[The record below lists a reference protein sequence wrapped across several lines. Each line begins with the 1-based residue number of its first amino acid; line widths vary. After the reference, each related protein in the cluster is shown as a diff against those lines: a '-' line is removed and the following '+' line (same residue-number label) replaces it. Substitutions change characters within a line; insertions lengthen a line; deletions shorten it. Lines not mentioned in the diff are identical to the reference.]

1 MDRKYKLLPEILFRL
16 LLAFVL
22 LQFGPGQSER
32 SAASVFDNAAVAHSE
47 ALPLATTVAPGVL
60 VELFTSE
67 GCSTCPP
74 ADKLLADLE
83 RNQPVN
89 GVHVII
95 LGEHVDYWN
104 HLGWKDPFSSVQFS
118 QRQTDYAR
126 ALGIEDVYTPQMIVD
141 GRSQFVGSSL
151 PKALEA
157 IARAAAVP
165 KASLEMAIKRV
176 APNSINVTI
185 QVKDVPDVSRGDKAE
200 VVLAVVENG
209 LMSKVTR
216 GENSGRALTHSAVTR
231 KLIKVG
237 PIEQGDINRTVTLR
251 LDPEWKPKNLKVVAF
266 VQQRTRRGVL
276 GVSAAGLGGE

>member
-1 MDRKYKLLPEILFRL
+1 MDRKYKLLPMTLACL

-22 LQFGPGQSER
+22 LQFGPGPFER
-32 SAASVFDNAAVAHSE
+32 SAASVFDNAADAQSE
-47 ALPLATTVAPGVL
+47 AVPVATTVAPGVL

-104 HLGWKDPFSSVQFS
+104 HLGWKDPFSSAQFS

-141 GRSQFVGSSL
+141 GRAQFVGSSL

-157 IARAAAVP
+157 IAKAATVP
-165 KASLEMAIKRV
+165 KASLAMAIKTV

-185 QVKDVPDVSRGDKAE
+185 QVKNVPDVSRGDKAE

-237 PIEQGDINRTVTLR
+237 PIEQGDVNRTVTLR

-266 VQQRTRRGVL
+266 VQQRARRGVL
-276 GVSAAGLGGE
+276 GVSAIGLGGE